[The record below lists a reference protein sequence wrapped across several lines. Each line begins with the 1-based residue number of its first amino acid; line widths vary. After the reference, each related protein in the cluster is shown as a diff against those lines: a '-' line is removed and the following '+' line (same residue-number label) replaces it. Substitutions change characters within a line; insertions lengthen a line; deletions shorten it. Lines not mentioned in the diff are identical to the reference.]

1 MITLFRCV
9 DQHNE
14 QKYLIETWMLS
25 LRYEEEIEIVKNE
38 MTAFLRSTRKKIC
51 DLQGKEKQFKLEI
64 IKKML
69 SSSIEQ
75 VNFVIIIK
83 ANLINKITYILKTSY
98 RVLVT

>member
-38 MTAFLRSTRKKIC
+38 MTAFLRSTRKKIVIFRER
-51 DLQGKEKQFKLEI
+51 KNNSNWKL
-64 IKKML
+64 
-69 SSSIEQ
+69 
-75 VNFVIIIK
+75 
-83 ANLINKITYILKTSY
+83 
-98 RVLVT
+98 